1 MVSKILFPESVKI
14 EKETES
20 YGKFIAEPFER
31 GYAVTFG
38 NSLRRVLLSSIEG
51 ASITAVRVKG
61 APHEYITLPGVRESV
76 LEIILNLKQVKF
88 RVYSYSS
95 MGQPEIA
102 SLKAKGKREV
112 FAKDIQTSP
121 NVEVATPDV
130 YIASLEEDGE
140 LEIEM
145 EIKYGYGYLPAEKQK
160 KENVPLGTILVD
172 AAFSPVVKVNYEVE
186 NVRVGDVT
194 DYYERLILEIWTDS
208 TVKPSDALS
217 YAATIIKD
225 GISLFILPTTPMLKE
240 EKKVPIEIPPTPKD
254 DLMEILDKPV
264 DILELGVRASNCLKR
279 AKITTIRELVRKK
292 EEELMVYPN
301 FGKKSLDEIKEKLAQ
316 ADPRLKLGMEI

>member
-1 MVSKILFPESVKI
+1 MVAKILLPESVRV
-14 EKETES
+14 EKETDT
-20 YGKFIAEPFER
+20 YGKFVAEPFER

-61 APHEYITLPGVRESV
+61 APHEYVTLPGVRESV

-88 RVYSYSS
+88 RIYSATE
-95 MGQPEIA
+95 QVEIA
-102 SLKAKGKREV
+102 TLKVKGKRDV

-121 NVEVATPDV
+121 NVEVSTPDV

-145 EIKYGYGYLPAEKQK
+145 EIKYGYGYLPVEKQK

-172 AAFSPVVKVNYEVE
+172 AVFSPIVKVNYEVE

-217 YAATIIKD
+217 YAAAIIKN
-225 GISLFILPTTPMLKE
+225 GISLFILPTTPILKE
-240 EKKVPIEIPPTPKD
+240 EKKSVEMPPVVKD
-254 DLMEILDKPV
+254 DLLEILDKPV
-264 DILELGVRASNCLKR
+264 EILELGVRASNCLKR

-292 EEELMVYPN
+292 EEELIVYPN